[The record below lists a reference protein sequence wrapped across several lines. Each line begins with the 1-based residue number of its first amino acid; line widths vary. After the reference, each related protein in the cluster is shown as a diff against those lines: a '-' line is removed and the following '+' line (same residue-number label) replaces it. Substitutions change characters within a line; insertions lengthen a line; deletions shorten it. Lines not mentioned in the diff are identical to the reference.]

1 MLRLNNL
8 FIPLEASEADIKRET
23 AEKLHLS
30 ANDLQDFKIAKK
42 SVDARNKK
50 NVHFVYSV
58 DFNAENINL
67 KDLDDFF
74 RSVDKLV

>member
-42 SVDARNKK
+42 SVDARN
-50 NVHFVYSV
+50 
-58 DFNAENINL
+58 
-67 KDLDDFF
+67 
-74 RSVDKLV
+74 